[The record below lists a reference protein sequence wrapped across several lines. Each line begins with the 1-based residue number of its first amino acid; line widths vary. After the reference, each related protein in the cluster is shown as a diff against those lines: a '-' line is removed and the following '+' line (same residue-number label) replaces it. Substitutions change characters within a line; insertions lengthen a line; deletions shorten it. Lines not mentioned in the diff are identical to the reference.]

1 MSIRTERVAAVI
13 QRDLGK
19 IIQKKYQPT
28 GSFITV
34 THVDISP
41 DLQNTNVFLSVYAP
55 GKDEKAIF
63 SLITDQSD
71 AIRMA
76 LASKIR
82 NQLRRVPELNFK
94 ADNSARHAQK
104 MEELFDEIEE
114 ERQSRQPDD
123 ANKDEKAN

>member
-19 IIQKKYQPT
+19 IIQKEYQPP

-41 DLQNTNVFLSVYAP
+41 DLQNTNVYISVYAP

-63 SLITDQSD
+63 NHLDDQ
-71 AIRMA
+71 AVNIRKK

-82 NQLRRVPELNFK
+82 NQLRRVPELHFK
-94 ADNSARHAQK
+94 ADNSASHAQK

-114 ERQSRQPDD
+114 ERESRHS
-123 ANKDEKAN
+123 DES

>member
-1 MSIRTERVAAVI
+1 MSIRTERVSAVI
-13 QRDLGK
+13 QKDLGK
-19 IIQKKYQPT
+19 IIQKKFQPP

-41 DLQNTNVFLSVYAP
+41 DLQNTNVFVSVYAP

-63 SLITDQSD
+63 NHLTERTV
-71 AIRMA
+71 AIRKI

-94 ADNSARHAQK
+94 QDSSAKHAQK
-104 MEELFDEIEE
+104 MEKLFDQIEE
-114 ERQSRQPDD
+114 ERQSRHS
-123 ANKDEKAN
+123 NDE

>member
-19 IIQKKYQPT
+19 MIQREYQPT
-28 GSFITV
+28 GTFVTV

-41 DLQNTNVFLSVYAP
+41 DLQNTNVYVSIYAP
-55 GKDEKAIF
+55 GRDKEAIF
-63 SLITDQSD
+63 NHLTDQTV
-71 AIRMA
+71 AIRKA

-94 ADNSARHAQK
+94 IDNSASHAQK
-104 MEELFDEIEE
+104 MDKLFDQIEQ
-114 ERQSRQPDD
+114 ERQSRQSNDPSE
-123 ANKDEKAN
+123 DEQAS